1 MRFLPEPSYCTAARL
16 EKDEAGKQSDAE
28 EASNLVKPTEEV
40 SETDPDAQKA
50 DKVDSKERAET
61 APVATETK
69 AVFEKEIV
77 VIAVVHD
84 KQANDAA
91 KADIPILKEVED
103 VFCPDDEV
111 RRIESKE
118 RSVATQTLETGI
130 APTTT
135 SKFGGD
141 FYTLTYEDYPDSE
154 WRPDRKWQF
163 FYR

>member
-1 MRFLPEPSYCTAARL
+1 MRFLPEPSYCTAARR

-84 KQANDAA
+84 EHANDAA
-91 KADIPILKEVED
+91 KAGIPILKEVED

-118 RSVATQTLETGI
+118 RSVATQTLETGK

-135 SKFGGD
+135 SKFGSE
-141 FYTLTYEDYPDSE
+141 FYTLTYEDYSDPE
-154 WRPDRKWQF
+154 
-163 FYR
+163 